1 MVAPFDLEALREA
14 ERTTPQPTVLPA
26 PFEPPEF
33 HQLPESTESEL
44 SETEQPDGSTS
55 PLSRRERRQASATG
69 FPILR
74 RARSERSP
82 RAHPRR
88 RWLIIV
94 LVPVVVIAAA
104 AIFVGVRLSA
114 AIPSAVV
121 TPSLSRFVHVDG
133 PVNSLP
139 WPPSGQA
146 AIAVPS
152 IGIDEASGP
161 EQPAPVA
168 SLTKMM
174 TAYVILQD
182 HPLGPTQDG
191 PTITMSQTDVDDFN
205 KDTVEDQAN
214 AQVTVGEV
222 LTERQLLGGMLVH
235 SADNYADALARWD
248 AGSLPAFVDKM
259 NQTAASLGMH
269 QTHYADASGFDP
281 ASQSTASDQLRVA
294 GPDMN
299 IPAFA
304 SLVDVTSIT
313 LPVAGTIT
321 SYTPLIGFDGVIG
334 VKSGFTSQSG
344 GCDVVAVIRRAHGLP
359 VLVLAAVT
367 GQQGPGVLRLAGTLG
382 LTLSNAVAPLI
393 GATPVIKSGTVV
405 ARVSAVGHTVTATV
419 RGTANVLSW
428 PGVTATRVFKR
439 SGTIAQGAKAGTK
452 IGSVIVTM
460 GTQRVVLPVRLTGSL
475 PKETLTQRVF

>member
-1 MVAPFDLEALREA
+1 MVAPFDLESLREA
-14 ERTTPQPTVLPA
+14 ELQPSEPSWFPTSPESLESPELTESSELTGQPEGHDA
-26 PFEPPEF
+26 PF
-33 HQLPESTESEL
+33 
-44 SETEQPDGSTS
+44 
-55 PLSRRERRQASATG
+55 SRKERRQASGPT
-69 FPILR
+69 FPILSR
-74 RARSERSP
+74 
-82 RAHPRR
+82 RR
-88 RWLIIV
+88 RWVIVV

-114 AIPSAVV
+114 AIPPAVV
-121 TPSLSRFVHVDG
+121 TTSLSKFVQVHR
-133 PVNSLP
+133 PANALP

-152 IGIDEASGP
+152 IGIDVASGP
-161 EQPAPVA
+161 EQAAPVA

-182 HPLGPTQDG
+182 HPLTGNQQGPN
-191 PTITMSQTDVDDFN
+191 ITMSQTDVDDFN
-205 KDTVEDQAN
+205 RDTVQDQAN
-214 AQVTVGEV
+214 AQVSVGEV

-235 SADNYADALARWD
+235 SADDYADALARWD

-259 NQTAASLGMH
+259 NQTAAALGMH
-269 QTHYADASGFDP
+269 HTHYADASGFDP
-281 ASQSTASDQLRVA
+281 GSQSTASDQLRVA

-299 IPAFA
+299 IPVFA
-304 SLVDVTSIT
+304 SIVNATSIT

-334 VKSGFTSQSG
+334 VKSGFTQQSG

-359 VLVLAAVT
+359 VLILAAVT
-367 GQQGPGVLRLAGTLG
+367 GQQGPGVLRLAATQG
-382 LTLSNAVAPLI
+382 LTLANAVGTLI
-393 GATPVIKSGTVV
+393 SATPIIRSGTVV
-405 ARVSAVGHTVTATV
+405 ARVTAVGRTVTATV

-439 SGTIAQGAKAGTK
+439 SGTIRQGAKAGTR

-460 GTQRVVLPVRLTGSL
+460 GTQRVMLPVRLTGSL
-475 PKETLTQRVF
+475 PKESLSQRLF